1 MDQPKPQPPR
11 PSPRGSQGEVI
22 DLPMTPEVFNA
33 KLNKLVSLTAILH
46 QDGETLW
53 DKVVSLQDA
62 AKVTHAGLAANTK
75 SIEKMEGVLTE
86 VLENQKILIKSHQ
99 TLTDHVLAI
108 KMFPV
113 SKLRSAA
120 LILAGS
126 TLGGAIVAAVL
137 HALN

>member
-1 MDQPKPQPPR
+1 MDLPKPQPPR

-53 DKVVSLQDA
+53 DKVVSLQDS
-62 AKVTHAGLAANTK
+62 AKVTHAGLAAQVLSN
-75 SIEKMEGVLTE
+75 EKTWGVLTE

-99 TLTDHVLAI
+99 TLTDHVIAI
-108 KMFPV
+108 RMFPV
-113 SKLRSAA
+113 SKLKSAVI
-120 LILAGS
+120 ILAGS
-126 TLGGAIVAAVL
+126 TVGGILVTAVL
-137 HALN
+137 HALG